1 MTQESFIYSF
11 VARDEGIPVT
21 AEKIATLVKAA
32 NVPDKS
38 YWPGLFAKLYGK
50 RNIEDLVLNAGFG
63 DAVSIA
69 APGVAEA
76 AAPTAAA
83 PQHIFL
89 FLPPRLHLPFH
100 RQQHHHLIFYK
111 ETMKKEQSTAT
122 AITTSGRHGHARS
135 KKDQQHEIMKYRQ
148 SINLAAATKHQRHQ
162 LCLLDTIPLSA
173 SPQSHY
179 PNHRR

>member
-1 MTQESFIYSF
+1 MTQESFIYNF
-11 VARDEGIPVT
+11 VAQVSPEASFLQDEGIPVI

-32 NVPDKS
+32 NVHVES

-50 RNIEDLVLNAGFG
+50 RNIEDLVLNAGSG

-89 FLPPRLHLPFH
+89 FLPPRSEPSRKVPEPSAPLDLKRRCFIP
-100 RQQHHHLIFYK
+100 RAVP
-111 ETMKKEQSTAT
+111 EA
-122 AITTSGRHGHARS
+122 S
-135 KKDQQHEIMKYRQ
+135 KSPEAY
-148 SINLAAATKHQRHQ
+148 
-162 LCLLDTIPLSA
+162 PL
-173 SPQSHY
+173 
-179 PNHRR
+179 R

>member
-32 NVPDKS
+32 NVPVES

-69 APGVAEA
+69 AQVLPKLQ
-76 AAPTAAA
+76 
-83 PQHIFL
+83 PQLLLLLNTSFSSSLLDSIY
-89 FLPPRLHLPFH
+89 RS
-100 RQQHHHLIFYK
+100 IDN
-111 ETMKKEQSTAT
+111 T
-122 AITTSGRHGHARS
+122 TTSS
-135 KKDQQHEIMKYRQ
+135 STKK
-148 SINLAAATKHQRHQ
+148 
-162 LCLLDTIPLSA
+162 P
-173 SPQSHY
+173 
-179 PNHRR
+179 